1 MCAKVQAA
9 PKQEDPQAYEAPE
22 ELLGISGPK
31 PSHVAAGGLRSRV
44 VRRHEESPK
53 KSTAPDVAMLR
64 RWQAELDQT
73 EALLCVDGNT
83 ESQCDNTLAPKN
95 TGKNALLDG
104 ESKTLLTV
112 ESKVQPVA
120 RETMEKRSA
129 PSRRNRNHRWFRR
142 HRSLSLA
149 RRRPVKVRP
158 PASPQLQQLPSQ
170 VAEAYG
176 HDFFQSGWDWP
187 LSRLEKKMRLLELD
201 RELMQAER
209 EELAGKLQEARRSS
223 WS

>member
-22 ELLGISGPK
+22 ELLGISPK
-31 PSHVAAGGLRSRV
+31 PSHVAAGGLHLRRV

-53 KSTAPDVAMLR
+53 RSSGDVAMLR

-83 ESQCDNTLAPKN
+83 ESRCDNTLAPKN
-95 TGKNALLDG
+95 TGKIALLDG

-112 ESKVQPVA
+112 ESKVEPVA

-129 PSRRNRNHRWFRR
+129 PSRRNRSVRWFRR

-158 PASPQLQQLPSQ
+158 PASVPLKQLPSG